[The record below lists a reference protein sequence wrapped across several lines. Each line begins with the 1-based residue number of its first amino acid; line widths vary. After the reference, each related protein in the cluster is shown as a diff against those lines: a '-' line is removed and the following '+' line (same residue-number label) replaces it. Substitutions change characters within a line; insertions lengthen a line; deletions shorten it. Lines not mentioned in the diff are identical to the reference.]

1 MKVVD
6 IRQNNI
12 AKLKEKFPQADFIV
26 GDSSSLVTWKNL
38 HTEAISQVIITLR
51 DPDIVKETCRIIRES
66 LRIEVMV
73 LIISYEVYDTSI
85 LDEYNVIV
93 IKPMQLGL
101 DIISSMLDKNVA
113 WPINIG
119 NRQGEIVEVQVMKN
133 SHLVGVKFKH
143 IRPANWSV
151 ALIYKDGKPTIPNSN
166 TRIKIG
172 DRLIIVGEP
181 QVVKGVID
189 TLSKGEPNFPLQF
202 GPNIAVVCTSSNPAI
217 IDESIY
223 FLKNTMAKKLK
234 LFPVVGQIVKKSG
247 RKK

>member
-93 IKPMQLGL
+93 IKPM
-101 DIISSMLDKNVA
+101 
-113 WPINIG
+113 
-119 NRQGEIVEVQVMKN
+119 
-133 SHLVGVKFKH
+133 H
-143 IRPANWSV
+143 
-151 ALIYKDGKPTIPNSN
+151 
-166 TRIKIG
+166 
-172 DRLIIVGEP
+172 
-181 QVVKGVID
+181 
-189 TLSKGEPNFPLQF
+189 
-202 GPNIAVVCTSSNPAI
+202 
-217 IDESIY
+217 
-223 FLKNTMAKKLK
+223 
-234 LFPVVGQIVKKSG
+234 
-247 RKK
+247 